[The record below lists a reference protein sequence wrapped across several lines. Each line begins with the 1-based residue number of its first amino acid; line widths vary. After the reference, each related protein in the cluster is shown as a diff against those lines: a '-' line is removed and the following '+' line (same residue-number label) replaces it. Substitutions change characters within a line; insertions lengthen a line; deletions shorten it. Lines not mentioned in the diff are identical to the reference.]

1 MNLKN
6 ITLKT
11 AELGP
16 VKWEDVEK
24 LQSGENGYICFIS
37 AEEITKEDQEG
48 NPSIHLLGTYF
59 ETGFYHKPTYKEVIN
74 MIVTAEYPDG
84 KEEEM
89 LRYGIMDPENAEY
102 IEYYNKVEDIVAT
115 IKSLLA

>member
-1 MNLKN
+1 MDLKN

-24 LQSGENGYICFIS
+24 LQPGANGFICFIS
-37 AEEITKEDQEG
+37 AEEVTKVDMEG
-48 NPSIHLLGTYF
+48 NETVHLIGTYF
-59 ETGFYHKPTYKEVIN
+59 ETNFDYKPTYKEIIN
-74 MIVTAEYPDG
+74 MIVTAEYPNG
-84 KEEEM
+84 KEQEI
-89 LRYGIMDPENAEY
+89 LRCGIMDPENEEY
-102 IEYYNKVEDIVAT
+102 LAYYSKVEDIVNT